1 MKFDH
6 TKAMTE
12 GMGDVDFRKK
22 FKNYNITMQIM
33 RDLHCY
39 SSIIMKHK
47 NSAKLRPGELD
58 NLIDEE
64 EQKILKL
71 TDKKKSEILNKIKK
85 DAEAIFMKRNL
96 FNEFGN

>member
-1 MKFDH
+1 
-6 TKAMTE
+6 
-12 GMGDVDFRKK
+12 
-22 FKNYNITMQIM
+22 
-33 RDLHCY
+33 
-39 SSIIMKHK
+39 MKHK

-58 NLIDEE
+58 KVIDDE

-71 TDKKKSEILNKIKK
+71 TNKKKSDILNKIKK